1 MLQRLFVQNYA
12 IISRLEVSFNE
23 GMVVVTGE
31 TGAGKSI
38 IMGALSLTLGE
49 RADSAM
55 VKDTAVK
62 TIIEAVF
69 KVANANKV
77 IQLLKDAE
85 IDIDDEVIVRR
96 EIQSNGKSR
105 AFVNDTPVS
114 LAQLQQ
120 FSSFLVDLHQQFDT
134 LELGNQEFQRQLVD
148 AKAGIIKDVADYG
161 KTYQLF
167 LQTQKKIASIRA
179 AMLKA
184 DQEKEYKSFLLKEL
198 EELNWQLGEEKLL
211 EEELTVLSHAEQIK
225 ANLARVSFGMSE
237 GEQPLLS
244 AVKNLVTQL
253 QAVSKYHNQLPDL
266 LTRFDAAYV
275 ELKDIAGE
283 LDSILD
289 TVTVD
294 DERLDQVNQ
303 RLAFAQRLV
312 KKHGLVSSDQL
323 IEIQLGLSNEMQ
335 QLSNA
340 EEDLE
345 KLEKELAQHQ
355 SKAVDLALDLNK
367 KRKKVI
373 PSLEKSANELLSR
386 VGMPNAKLK
395 IDLEQGSLHQYGMD
409 HVSFLFDAN
418 KSGKFEPIHK
428 VASGGELSRL
438 MLVLKSLV
446 AGSLEM
452 PTLIFDE
459 IDSGISGEAARQ
471 VGVLMSELSTAHQL
485 ITITHQPQI
494 AAMANQHLFIYKQ
507 EVEGSITTNV
517 KTLNEEERVF
527 NIAQMMA
534 GVNPSEAVLASAR
547 EMMKR

>member
-55 VKDTAVK
+55 VKDTTVK

-253 QAVSKYHNQLPDL
+253 QAVSKYHNQLPEL

-312 KKHGLVSSDQL
+312 KKHGLVSSYQL

-395 IDLEQGSLHQYGMD
+395 IDLEQASLHQYGMD
-409 HVSFLFDAN
+409 YVSFLFDAN

-534 GVNPSEAVLASAR
+534 GVNPSEAVLASAL

>member
-1 MLQRLFVQNYA
+1 
-12 IISRLEVSFNE
+12 
-23 GMVVVTGE
+23 
-31 TGAGKSI
+31 
-38 IMGALSLTLGE
+38 MGALSLTLGE

-55 VKDTAVK
+55 VNDTTVK

-253 QAVSKYHNQLPDL
+253 QAVSKYHNQLPEL

-395 IDLEQGSLHQYGMD
+395 IDLEQASLHQYGMD

>member
-55 VKDTAVK
+55 VKDTTVK

-167 LQTQKKIASIRA
+167 LQTQKKIASIRT

-395 IDLEQGSLHQYGMD
+395 IDLEQASLHQYGMD

-418 KSGKFEPIHK
+418 KSGKFEPIQK

-507 EVEGSITTNV
+507 EVEGSIITNV

>member
-55 VKDTAVK
+55 VKDTTVK

-167 LQTQKKIASIRA
+167 LQTQKKIASIRT

-395 IDLEQGSLHQYGMD
+395 IDLEQASLHQYGMD

-418 KSGKFEPIHK
+418 KSGKFEPIQK

-507 EVEGSITTNV
+507 EVEGSIITNV

-534 GVNPSEAVLASAR
+534 GVNPSEAVLASAL